1 MALRAK
7 KNVNYKQQISTDKI
21 ERPKIIVG
29 LVVDQ
34 MRWDYLYRY
43 YSKYVDN
50 GFKRLIREGYNC
62 QNTHINYSP
71 TFTACGHTC
80 IYTGSVPFCMA

>member
-1 MALRAK
+1 MNGTKGK

-71 TFTACGHTC
+71 TFTAC
-80 IYTGSVPFCMA
+80 

>member
-1 MALRAK
+1 MGNAQMNGTK
-7 KNVNYKQQISTDKI
+7 GQKNVNYKQQISTDKI

-43 YSKYVDN
+43 
-50 GFKRLIREGYNC
+50 
-62 QNTHINYSP
+62 
-71 TFTACGHTC
+71 
-80 IYTGSVPFCMA
+80 